1 MLVQISTKNRATQGN
16 KRKMQGKMKDYIS
29 FINSK
34 NLAKNRFFLS
44 LNCSL
49 EEGQI
54 LRWMAKILLENQNNF
69 LVAHII
75 ESVFGAKGADA
86 MRHINHIKSLLHLE
100 FIYLT
105 NDAGGEILLL
115 ELLNNYVALSPRFL
129 KMLEVGKSDFK
140 LPKATAYSDDLA
152 YLQDEFIK
160 IDMLKKMAFLRRIKK
175 GKSPAYSEATT
186 HLNALNLCIKKRLD
200 LTQKTHKTLNILDF
214 IRANNLNEN
223 EKTIFFALLKEEYYT
238 ENEKIR
244 EMDALLEL
252 ISDDELGKISNK
264 YIFDETSTLLQNGL
278 IDYDDFLSSFKKSFF
293 VPPSVLS
300 AITKPQK
307 LKAMPISFALKNQE
321 IFELIKQKVDLKNII
336 LPPQTRERLEIII
349 SQLDAKVLRRL
360 KGWGIK
366 DRARGIDAK
375 IMLYGHSGT
384 GKTITAYALGNA
396 LKRPILSLDCSKIL
410 SMYVGESEKNV
421 RKIFDTF
428 ENITRELHKDAILLL
443 DEADQFLGKRG
454 EAGSSADKMYNQMQ
468 NIFLEQIER
477 FDGILIA
484 TTNLLDNI
492 DAAFSRRFN
501 YKIEFAK
508 PDFEARVKIWE
519 QLLPKGLDS
528 ANRVK
533 NAESRVDSATRTKK
547 MVDSAKSRARN
558 FAKYAPNFCVENLAK
573 FPLTGGQIK
582 IIIKN
587 TAYKVAT
594 QANPI
599 FSENDFVAEIKKEM
613 DSNFGN
619 EKTLGFLS

>member
-1 MLVQISTKNRATQGN
+1 MLVQISAKNRATQGN

-54 LRWMAKILLENQNNF
+54 LRWMAKMLLENQNNF

-75 ESVFGAKGADA
+75 ESVFGAKCADA

-129 KMLEVGKSDFK
+129 KMLENGKSDFK
-140 LPKATAYSDDLA
+140 LPKATAYSDDFA
-152 YLQDEFIK
+152 YLQDEFTK

-252 ISDDELGKISNK
+252 ISDDEISKISNK

-321 IFELIKQKVDLKNII
+321 IFELIQQKVDLKNIV

-360 KGWGIK
+360 KSWGIK
-366 DRARGIDAK
+366 DKARGIDAK

-396 LKRPILSLDCSKIL
+396 LRRPILSLDCSKIL

-508 PDFEARVKIWE
+508 PDFEVRVKIWE
-519 QLLPKGLDS
+519 KLLPKGLET
-528 ANRVK
+528 ATRAK

-547 MVDSAKSRARN
+547 MVDSAKSRTRN